1 VSFSGVFHIHLR
13 SGVRTQTCPLFLMP
27 LRQSPRFPLVLWLF
41 THAGLREGA
50 NPNLS
55 AFCIAT
61 ATIALICRDSFG
73 LLGRSECGKVRTQ
86 TCPLFQAWRPQ
97 SPVVHAGREG
107 KLMEKRTFR
116 EAPMSGVL
124 AIPEALFFV
133 QDRVRGLF
141 ALLRRP
147 KVDREA
153 FQAPPREWIIN
164 LMREGGEELHGD
176 WASACSSSPQQHR
189 QNSCQRTPRER
200 VPAGLVSHRSQCRC
214 E

>member
-124 AIPEALFFV
+124 ESGPDEHDWDNLVA
-133 QDRVRGLF
+133 RS
-141 ALLRRP
+141 
-147 KVDREA
+147 
-153 FQAPPREWIIN
+153 QAPPDDA
-164 LMREGGEELHGD
+164 LP
-176 WASACSSSPQQHR
+176 AAP
-189 QNSCQRTPRER
+189 SCHPAFPPR
-200 VPAGLVSHRSQCRC
+200 
-214 E
+214 